1 MLHATGGTIDS
12 LEFGATLTK
21 LFGWR
26 PTRYETE
33 KMMAMAVGT
42 HQDVVNEIDWDGF
55 IKMMTMTHLGAVADK
70 LQEIVVA
77 IGNFSRSFECFDIHH
92 MRSCCSLDFTVHP
105 QDFCQVWSATGLRH
119 SPAELKK
126 MISNLRRR
134 DLEIRGMDLSE
145 RTETDTYE
153 IDFACFVNILT
164 DCQQSTEK
172 QLLEMVFVEMDLMFK
187 VYVNKAQGLVRTSSF
202 LGVKA
207 AEKISVCKIVQF
219 VTVLCGCEHAEAV
232 DAVHE
237 LLDEADAQDREK
249 VSFPFFATLLAGNQI
264 GMQNIV
270 RKRMGELREVY
281 NLFDEHHTGE
291 VDLLGFIEIL
301 KKFGGLEPHKIA
313 AAIEQ
318 FDVDGNGMLDFAE
331 FTEMMLTGDERII
344 TSLTTHIEMLN
355 EVFSIITVK
364 KLPSTSAFAQA
375 LIIVG
380 GMSKTDAEAMAK
392 QAWCDSK
399 ELDRDSFLKL
409 MFEHNVDQQCNKFKR
424 YLSDLRQSYTMFD
437 TGDGECIIGRQELK
451 ITFQLLGFELNDCHI
466 NDILAANDVG
476 NGVMSFGAYVAITLP
491 LVLRFRADVFKDKAD
506 LQSQVNKLREDFA
519 AASSSQRVPVFSN
532 CAEFEQLMAQPS
544 PNHSDGLAQHVSQF
558 LLDGCCNEAFR
569 RLDPSTRL
577 ELCKDVRLLRAA
589 PHACLVEEGQ
599 VSEHMLV
606 VLRGAINVYL
616 PQTSLASTDRH
627 EMWCTVQQLLGQIIP
642 RLQLTQTNWPST
654 PRLPAKLVVRSKLVE
669 KTILGCIRDAT
680 DILHDGEEVQHCAE
694 FVDIW
699 TKPILIRKGTRLLA
713 ELQSLMHV
721 S

>member
-1 MLHATGGTIDS
+1 
-12 LEFGATLTK
+12 
-21 LFGWR
+21 
-26 PTRYETE
+26 
-33 KMMAMAVGT
+33 
-42 HQDVVNEIDWDGF
+42 
-55 IKMMTMTHLGAVADK
+55 
-70 LQEIVVA
+70 
-77 IGNFSRSFECFDIHH
+77 
-92 MRSCCSLDFTVHP
+92 
-105 QDFCQVWSATGLRH
+105 
-119 SPAELKK
+119 
-126 MISNLRRR
+126 
-134 DLEIRGMDLSE
+134 
-145 RTETDTYE
+145 
-153 IDFACFVNILT
+153 
-164 DCQQSTEK
+164 
-172 QLLEMVFVEMDLMFK
+172 
-187 VYVNKAQGLVRTSSF
+187 
-202 LGVKA
+202 
-207 AEKISVCKIVQF
+207 
-219 VTVLCGCEHAEAV
+219 
-232 DAVHE
+232 
-237 LLDEADAQDREK
+237 
-249 VSFPFFATLLAGNQI
+249 
-264 GMQNIV
+264 
-270 RKRMGELREVY
+270 
-281 NLFDEHHTGE
+281 
-291 VDLLGFIEIL
+291 
-301 KKFGGLEPHKIA
+301 
-313 AAIEQ
+313 
-318 FDVDGNGMLDFAE
+318 
-331 FTEMMLTGDERII
+331 
-344 TSLTTHIEMLN
+344 
-355 EVFSIITVK
+355 
-364 KLPSTSAFAQA
+364 
-375 LIIVG
+375 
-380 GMSKTDAEAMAK
+380 
-392 QAWCDSK
+392 
-399 ELDRDSFLKL
+399 
-409 MFEHNVDQQCNKFKR
+409 
-424 YLSDLRQSYTMFD
+424 MFD
-437 TGDGECIIGRQELK
+437 TRDGECIIGRQELK